1 MLVKECP
8 FDHIEVPNCPSIK
21 TEGLVCSIIDCSI
34 SRFTTPGTPSILS
47 LTNTRLGIVH
57 YRDLEADEWIFQGDA
72 QVDPQYEVYR
82 EMRTTVRQD
91 WRPFNPRTNVL
102 WCKHI
107 VDCMASGLPR
117 KGKLRQTLEEVSLR
131 LPGYV
136 DLRSFLR
143 GDEFFGRKK

>member
-1 MLVKECP
+1 MIVY
-8 FDHIEVPNCPSIK
+8 
-21 TEGLVCSIIDCSI
+21 
-34 SRFTTPGTPSILS
+34 ILP
-47 LTNTRLGIVH
+47 TKNTIGIVH

-82 EMRTTVRQD
+82 EMRSTVRQD

-107 VDCMASGLPR
+107 VDCMARGLPK

-131 LPGYV
+131 LPSYT
-136 DLRSFLR
+136 DLRSFLK